1 MENLTLKKGPC
12 SFLNLRKGPWEILF
26 PFLLCSSSLS
36 VLSFS
41 WRLSLLC
48 LGRRLFLP
56 ASSLGTARDP
66 GGSRRWAAVA
76 RAGAGGRRAG
86 AWACRHERA
95 PSSAGAG
102 ALQAVGGARACWR
115 ERAARLGR
123 ARGPERRRRGGERRA
138 AAGTG
143 ARRRTAPER
152 GGRRSCGSARALWR
166 LRASRRR
173 AVRLEQRQALR
184 AAARAQHSA
193 GAGRLASGGALVR
206 SAQRSGL
213 GRLRRFGK
221 RWSRARA
228 SACAGTRG
236 QTAMTS
242 WVYLPATS
250 CADEQLWHA
259 CNTGVHG

>member
-123 ARGPERRRRGGERRA
+123 ARGRAGASGGQPRAQARGAGRRQSEAGAGA
-138 AAGTG
+138 AALRGRSG
-143 ARRRTAPER
+143 GCER
-152 GGRRSCGSARALWR
+152 
-166 LRASRRR
+166 
-173 AVRLEQRQALR
+173 
-184 AAARAQHSA
+184 A
-193 GAGRLASGGALVR
+193 GAGRFGWSRGKRCGRRLGHSTALAQAGSRAEVRWCGARSAAGSGGCGGSGSAGAERAQARVR
-206 SAQRSGL
+206 APGVK
-213 GRLRRFGK
+213 RR
-221 RWSRARA
+221 
-228 SACAGTRG
+228 
-236 QTAMTS
+236 
-242 WVYLPATS
+242 
-250 CADEQLWHA
+250 
-259 CNTGVHG
+259 